1 MTKNNENN
9 ATKHLAIFICSS
21 VIDMQKIHVNCDIKG
36 GDGKHSNRFGTN
48 GSMACELRHI
58 CSWKTKGGKY
68 KLSKILFEY
77 YGINL

>member
-1 MTKNNENN
+1 
-9 ATKHLAIFICSS
+9 
-21 VIDMQKIHVNCDIKG
+21 
-36 GDGKHSNRFGTN
+36 
-48 GSMACELRHI
+48 MACELRHI